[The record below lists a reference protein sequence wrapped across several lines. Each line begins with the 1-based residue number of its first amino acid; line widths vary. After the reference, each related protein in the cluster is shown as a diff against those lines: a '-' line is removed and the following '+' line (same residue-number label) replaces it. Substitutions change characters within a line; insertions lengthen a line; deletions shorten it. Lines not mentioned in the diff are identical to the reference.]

1 VGQSPD
7 QPVTQLLASWRG
19 GDKAALGELTGLVYQ
34 ELRSLAQRHL
44 RRERSNHTIQ
54 RTALVNEAF
63 VRLVNQQ
70 SVDWQSRAHFFGLAS
85 NLMRRIL
92 VDHARARLA
101 SKRGGGVDAVSL
113 DEIVNPS
120 DSDTTGHPNGPRYAE
135 PGQVDGETDE
145 DVAAIDEA
153 LTRLAAL
160 DERQAKI
167 VEMRYFGGLTIEET
181 AAAIGISDATVKREW
196 TLARA
201 WLRRELSKGQ

>member
-1 VGQSPD
+1 MGQSPD
-7 QPVTQLLASWRG
+7 QPVTQLLAQWRG
-19 GDKAALGELTGLVYQ
+19 GNEAALGELTGLVYQ

-44 RRERSNHTIQ
+44 RRERSNHTLQ

-101 SKRGGGVDAVSL
+101 SKRGSGVDAVSL
-113 DEIVNPS
+113 DEIVNPTEPE
-120 DSDTTGHPNGPRYAE
+120 DSGASASPRYAE

-153 LTRLAAL
+153 LTRLGAL

-181 AAAIGISDATVKREW
+181 ATAIGISDATVKREW

-201 WLRRELSKGQ
+201 WLRRELSRGE

>member
-1 VGQSPD
+1 VDHSSD
-7 QPVTQLLASWRG
+7 RPVTQLLAKWRSG
-19 GDKAALGELTGLVYQ
+19 HEGALSELTVLVYQ

-44 RRERSNHTIQ
+44 RRERHNHTIQ
-54 RTALVNEAF
+54 RTALVHEAF

-70 SVDWQSRAHFFGLAS
+70 SVDWQSRAHFFALAS

-101 SKRGGGVDAVSL
+101 SKRGGGAVAVSL
-113 DEIVNPS
+113 DELMAPLDADDGDNAGGIP
-120 DSDTTGHPNGPRYAE
+120 E
-135 PGQVDGETDE
+135 PQHLDGETDE

-153 LTRLAAL
+153 LTRLAAM
-160 DERQAKI
+160 DARQARV

-181 AAAIGISDATVKREW
+181 AAALEISDATVKREW

-201 WLRRELSKGQ
+201 WLKRELSRGAAG

>member
-1 VGQSPD
+1 MSQPD

-19 GDKAALGELTGLVYQ
+19 GNQAALGELTGLVYQ

-44 RRERSNHTIQ
+44 RRERPNHTIQ
-54 RTALVNEAF
+54 RTALVHEAF

-113 DEIVNPS
+113 DEITNPAEPGDGS
-120 DSDTTGHPNGPRYAE
+120 AGPRYAE

-153 LTRLAAL
+153 LTRLGAL
-160 DERQAKI
+160 DERQARI

-201 WLRRELSKGQ
+201 WLRRELSKGA

>member
-1 VGQSPD
+1 MGQSPD
-7 QPVTQLLASWRG
+7 QPVTQLLAKWSG
-19 GDKAALGELTGLVYQ
+19 GNEAALGELTGLVYQ
-34 ELRSLAQRHL
+34 ELRVLAQRHL
-44 RRERSNHTIQ
+44 RRERPNHTIQ
-54 RTALVNEAF
+54 RTALVHEAF

-101 SKRGGGVDAVSL
+101 SKRGGGLAPVSL
-113 DEIVNPS
+113 DEITSPGEAG
-120 DSDTTGHPNGPRYAE
+120 DTHAPTGPRYAE
-135 PGQVDGETDE
+135 PSQIDGETE
-145 DVAAIDEA
+145 DDVTAIDAA
-153 LTRLAAL
+153 LTRLAEL

-181 AAAIGISDATVKREW
+181 AQVLGISDATVKREW

-201 WLRRELSKGQ
+201 WLRRELSKGL